1 MNNASQ
7 RKRWTRSIRGH
18 RDCINIEMWII
29 RSLGSSYLTLS
40 SLRAIPE
47 TKNVDLISKNAQFAF
62 CYMKISNSTRPTQC
76 PFCKTLNYA
85 VEYRGVKTKEEK
97 GIEQIEEQRVI
108 EAKIRMRQQELQDEE
123 LRMLTRQEISSSSRS
138 MLPGEVGYST
148 GEVDEEI
155 VSYQIPLRQSLR
167 PRQNR

>member
-1 MNNASQ
+1 M
-7 RKRWTRSIRGH
+7 
-18 RDCINIEMWII
+18 
-29 RSLGSSYLTLS
+29 
-40 SLRAIPE
+40 
-47 TKNVDLISKNAQFAF
+47 
-62 CYMKISNSTRPTQC
+62 
-76 PFCKTLNYA
+76 NYA

-138 MLPGEVGYST
+138 MLPREVGYST

-155 VSYQIPLRQSLR
+155 VSSQIPLRQSLR
-167 PRQNR
+167 PRQNRYLYI